1 MTEGSERGRRA
12 GRHVVAVAWR
22 LLAVVAGLELLYLVV
37 ANTILWTPLLKK
49 FAAQGDTMSVDYSS
63 AYSVLPGRIAVR
75 DLHLRL
81 HDHNIEFLVQIERG
95 KLDVSL
101 HELLRK
107 RFHALRVD
115 GERVTYRMRHKLSKV
130 GKEAR
135 RVAAYPP
142 IPGFPDPPLFRGP
155 PSPPIPDD
163 QYNLWD
169 VNIENVTAQVK
180 EIWILEYRYRGP
192 GLARGSFHVKPAR
205 NYEVSPTTLDLTG
218 GRLTVGS
225 DQVSERTTAHIRVV
239 VEPSDTRKLQGFE
252 PVEKIVADA
261 RGQFQ
266 AMDFRFLDVYLEPH
280 AGASA
285 RGKGD
290 LQFDLHLH
298 HGALTPGS
306 MVSLRA
312 DDVELKS
319 ATFGLGADTL
329 SLGFKTEATQ
339 EGTRGQS
346 ELVLAKTLL
355 TTGERSSTPFGAKLV
370 ADEMRA
376 PMHGSEPPSA
386 AVRLHV
392 DRGTALLP
400 LLTPA
405 RALRDIES
413 SLLDIRELDAYA
425 KLRGGSAPLLDLRE
439 VRAGV
444 ARAKGYYL
452 ARPGS
457 PAGAFLISTPI
468 ANLGVRLTSEG
479 TEWSPLVSDGWLSDE
494 VQRSRGMHGRSQRG
508 TPPRP
513 VD

>member
-1 MTEGSERGRRA
+1 MAEWSERGRQA

-22 LLAVVAGLELLYLVV
+22 LLAVVAGLELLYLVI
-37 ANTILWTPLLKK
+37 ANTILWTPLLKN
-49 FAAQGDTMSVDYSS
+49 FAARGDTMNIDYAS
-63 AYSVLPGRIAVR
+63 AFSVLPGRISVR
-75 DLHLRL
+75 DLHLRI

-101 HELLRK
+101 HELFRK

-115 GERVTYRMRHKLSKV
+115 GERVTYRMRHKLSAV

-163 QYNLWD
+163 KYDLWD

-192 GLARGSFHVKPAR
+192 GMARGSFHVKPAR
-205 NYEVSPTTLDLTG
+205 NYDVSPTTLDLEG
-218 GRLTVGS
+218 GRLTLGS
-225 DQVSERTTAHIRVV
+225 EQVSEHTTAHIRVV

-252 PVEKIVADA
+252 PVEKIIADA
-261 RGQFQ
+261 RGKFEGT
-266 AMDFRFLDVYLEPH
+266 DFGFLDAYLEPH
-280 AGASA
+280 VGASA
-285 RGKGD
+285 RGQGG
-290 LQFDLHLH
+290 LEFDLHLH
-298 HGALTPGS
+298 HGALVPGS
-306 MVSLRA
+306 TFSLHA
-312 DDVELKS
+312 GDAELKS
-319 ATFGLGADTL
+319 ASFGVRANAM
-329 SLGFKTEATQ
+329 SLAFGTT
-339 EGTRGQS
+339 GTREGPRGRS
-346 ELVLAKTLL
+346 ELVLEKAMVTM
-355 TTGERSSTPFGAKLV
+355 GERPTTPFTAKV
-370 ADEMRA
+370 VTEDMAVPMR
-376 PMHGSEPPSA
+376 GSEPPST

-392 DRGTALLP
+392 DRAAALLP

-405 RALRDIES
+405 RALRDIET
-413 SLLDIRELDAYA
+413 SLLDIRDLDAYA
-425 KLRGGSAPLLDLRE
+425 TLRGGSAPLLDLRE

-444 ARAKGYYL
+444 VRAKGYYL
-452 ARPGS
+452 ARPRS
-457 PAGAFLISTPI
+457 PSGAFLITTPV

-479 TEWSPLVSDGWLSDE
+479 TEWSPLVSDDWLSDE
-494 VQRSRGMHGRSQRG
+494 VQRSRGTHGRSQRG